1 MARVAPRAVPL
12 MDHELVSSTR
22 TAPGTVLLEPVSP
35 SMPPSPPILLAAV
48 ERLRACALALE
59 RERATELERA
69 APHAREGVCNLL
81 HYLAVRRHDLRP
93 LQRELGRLGLS
104 SLGRMESRVMATLD
118 AVARALGALAGRRTA
133 VIEPDPRFELGESR
147 LAANAVQV
155 FGPEPHARATRVM
168 VTLPSEAADAPG
180 LIHDLLEAGADLV
193 RVNAAHDDA
202 QAWTKMVGYVRAAEA
217 ALDRGCRVS
226 FDLAGPK
233 LRTGTLEPGH
243 AVLKLRPERD
253 ALGRVIAPARVRLVP
268 AQRVPPAA
276 PDVVPVDSRLLHRV
290 KLGDVFEMVDARGR
304 TRRLTVVGFD
314 PDARPVCETDR
325 TVYLVPGTVLVHR
338 RGKRSAAEGEVGALR
353 PMPGE
358 IPLKP
363 GDRLDLVYG
372 RQPGHACRLNLDG
385 RPLEPASVSCEVRAV
400 FDQIQ
405 PGHRVLFDD
414 GTIGAVVK
422 SVERDRVVLEIVRCA
437 DGTAKL
443 REEKGIN
450 LPDTLLELSAIT
462 EDDLQDLAFAV
473 EHVDLVSASFVQR
486 PEDVIALR
494 DALASHGASRIG
506 IVLKIET
513 AHAFARLPELL
524 MAAAAHPGGAAVMV
538 ARGDLAVEIGFER
551 LAEVQ
556 EEILW
561 LCEAAHVPVIW
572 ATQVL
577 EGLARGGVPSRA
589 EVTDAAMSGRAE
601 CVMLNKGPRIV
612 ETVAFLSDVL
622 VRMSSHQAKKTPMM
636 RALSVSGMDGGRRC

>member
-1 MARVAPRAVPL
+1 
-12 MDHELVSSTR
+12 MDHEFPSSTR
-22 TAPGTVLLEPVSP
+22 TGTGTALFEPVSP
-35 SMPPSPPILLAAV
+35 TMPPSPATLLVAV
-48 ERLRACALALE
+48 ERLGADALALE
-59 RERATELERA
+59 RERSAEFERA
-69 APHAREGVCNLL
+69 APHAREGVRNLL

-118 AVARALGALAGRRTA
+118 AVARALGALVGRRTA
-133 VIEPDPRFELGESR
+133 AIEPDPRFELGETR
-147 LAANAVQV
+147 LAEHAEQV
-155 FGPEPHARATRVM
+155 FGPEPVARATRVM
-168 VTLPSEAADAPG
+168 VTLPSEAADSPT
-180 LIHDLLEAGADLV
+180 LIHELVDAGADLV
-193 RVNAAHDDA
+193 RINAAHDDA
-202 QAWTKMVGYVRAAEA
+202 AAWTKMVGYVRAAEA
-217 ALDRGCRVS
+217 VLDRGCRIS

-233 LRTGTLEPGH
+233 LRTGALEPGH

-253 ALGRVIAPARVRLVP
+253 ALGHVIAPARVRLVP
-268 AQRVPPAA
+268 SQRVPSAA
-276 PDVVPVDSRLLHRV
+276 SDVLPVDSRLLHRV

-304 TRRLTVVGFD
+304 TRRLTVVAFD
-314 PDARPVCETDR
+314 PDNRPVCETDR
-325 TVYLVPGTVLVHR
+325 TLYLVPGTVLAHR

-358 IPLKP
+358 IPLEP

-372 RQPGHACRLNLDG
+372 RQPGHARRIKLDG

-400 FDQIQ
+400 FEQIQ

-422 SVERDRVVLEIVRCA
+422 SVERDRAVLEIVRCA
-437 DGTAKL
+437 DGKAKL

-450 LPDTLLELSAIT
+450 LPDTALDLSAIT
-462 EDDLQDLAFAV
+462 EHDLEDLAFAV
-473 EHVDLVSASFVQR
+473 GHVDLVSASFVQR
-486 PEDVIALR
+486 PEDVVALR
-494 DALASHGASRIG
+494 DALASHDASRIG

-513 AHAFARLPELL
+513 AQAFAQLPELL
-524 MAAAAHPGGAAVMV
+524 MAALAHPGGAAVMV
-538 ARGDLAVEIGFER
+538 ARGDLAVEVGFER

-622 VRMSSHQAKKTPMM
+622 ARMSTHQAKKTAMM
-636 RALSVSGMDGGRRC
+636 RALSVSGMDGGRREAARAGGQA

>member
-1 MARVAPRAVPL
+1 
-12 MDHELVSSTR
+12 MDHELVSTIR

-48 ERLRACALALE
+48 ERLRDCALALE

-118 AVARALGALAGRRTA
+118 AVVRALGALAGRCTA

-180 LIHDLLEAGADLV
+180 LIHELLEAGADLV

-202 QAWTKMVGYVRAAEA
+202 RAWTKMVGYVRAAEA

-314 PDARPVCETDR
+314 PDTRPVCETDR
-325 TVYLVPGTVLVHR
+325 TLYLVPGTVLVHR

-372 RQPGHACRLNLDG
+372 RQAGHACRMNLDG
-385 RPLEPASVSCEVRAV
+385 RPLEPASVSCDVRAV

-422 SVERDRVVLEIVRCA
+422 SVERNRVVLEIVRCA

-450 LPDTLLELSAIT
+450 LPDTTLELSAIT
-462 EDDLQDLAFAV
+462 EDDLEDLAFAV

-494 DALASHGASRIG
+494 DALASHDASRIG

-636 RALSVSGMDGGRRC
+636 RALSVSGMDGGRRR